1 MRSVHG
7 IHSAPSFRITV
18 FREHVLIL
26 CPGLESMNTE
36 VAIHACHDSLSPHLS
51 LLPAHLRH
59 RMQALLDELKELEIL
74 VIGEV
79 LAVSEPSCP
88 HTGGSHG
95 PASVGSAPL
104 AGPATLSDGRTPALG
119 MRSGACNCPSPWPRA
134 SKGKR
139 DIGIHCITFKGIEEE
154 E

>member
-1 MRSVHG
+1 MVD
-7 IHSAPSFRITV
+7 
-18 FREHVLIL
+18 
-26 CPGLESMNTE
+26 N
-36 VAIHACHDSLSPHLS
+36 LSPHLS

-59 RMQALLDELKELEIL
+59 RMQALWDALKELEIL

-79 LAVSEPSCP
+79 IAVSEPSCP

-95 PASVGSAPL
+95 PASVGSA
-104 AGPATLSDGRTPALG
+104 
-119 MRSGACNCPSPWPRA
+119 GACNCPSPWPRA

-139 DIGIHCITFKGIEEE
+139 DIGMHCITFKGIEEE